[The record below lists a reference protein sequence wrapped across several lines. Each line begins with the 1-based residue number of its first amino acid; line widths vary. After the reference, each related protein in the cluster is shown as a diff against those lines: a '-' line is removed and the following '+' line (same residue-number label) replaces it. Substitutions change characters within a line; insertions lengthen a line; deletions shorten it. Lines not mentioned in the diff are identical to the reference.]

1 MTQHSYVALLRGIN
15 VGGRA
20 KVSME
25 ALRALFVDMGHTDV
39 ASYVQSGNIAFR
51 TKSSDEAGL
60 RTTLEKKISAD
71 LGVDAAVL
79 IRSGRELA
87 TVLAKNPFSGR
98 TDDPTKLHVTFLAD
112 RPAPALVAEIPTDRG
127 GSDEFRVAGREIYLF
142 CPRGYGETK
151 LGNAFFEKRL
161 ATRATTRNWKT
172 VAKLADMSS

>member
-1 MTQHSYVALLRGIN
+1 MTRYNYVALLRGVN

-25 ALRALFVDMGHTDV
+25 ALRGLFVDMGHTDV

-51 TKSSDEAGL
+51 TTRSDQASL
-60 RTTLEKKISAD
+60 RTSLETKISAD
-71 LGVDAAVL
+71 LGVDVTVL

-87 TVLAKNPFSGR
+87 TVLEKNPFSGR
-98 TDDPTKLHVTFLAD
+98 TDDPTKLHVTFLAE
-112 RPAPALVAEIPTDRG
+112 RPAAALVADLPAGRG
-127 GSDEFRVAGREIYLF
+127 GADEFSVAGREIYLF
-142 CPRGYGETK
+142 CPGGYGETK
-151 LGNAFFEKRL
+151 LNNAFFEKRL